1 LIRYDARQ
9 AAFCRQKLIERAQAD
24 VRECYQCGNC
34 TSSCPAAFTFDYM
47 PNQLMR
53 MLQVGLVDQVLDS
66 KAIQLCVQCLT
77 CTGRCPRN
85 INISGIFED
94 LKTVA
99 VAQERKVP
107 EHVKTFNKTFM
118 DAVALFGRLP
128 EFYDMARFYMGTLNP
143 KMALGNVGLMIPVLT
158 RRKMPLIPRRAKGAA
173 EVGRIYKKTMKIA
186 KRRQQAEAA
195 ARAKLGIDETA
206 ARAAAKAAHGAP
218 CTCGEVH
225 APGEACG
232 VGAGA
237 AGAGAAT
244 AGAGAGG
251 KEGAAA

>member
-1 LIRYDARQ
+1 MIRYDARE
-9 AAFCRQKLIERAQAD
+9 AAFYRQKLIERAQAD

-34 TSSCPAAFTFDYM
+34 SASCPAAFTFDYM

-66 KAIQLCVQCLT
+66 RAIQLCVQCLT

-94 LKTVA
+94 LKTVV

-107 EHVKTFNKTFM
+107 EHVRVFNKTFM

-143 KMALGNVGLMIPVLT
+143 KMALGNVGLMVPVMT
-158 RRKMPLIPRRAKGAA
+158 RRKMPLIPRRSKGAS
-173 EVGRIYKKTMKIA
+173 EVGRIYKKTMKLA
-186 KRRQQAEAA
+186 QKRAQAEVA
-195 ARAKLGIDETA
+195 ARACLAADETA

-218 CTCGEVH
+218 CEPCPVCGGAATDGH
-225 APGEACG
+225 THGAGD
-232 VGAGA
+232 GAGA
-237 AGAGAAT
+237 DGAAT
-244 AGAGAGG
+244 H
-251 KEGAAA
+251 GAAA